1 MNPPIITQYEE
12 ITPLAS
18 IINAECGTC
27 EVREMIMVGL
37 VVLNRVHAEEFPR
50 TISEVIQQDNQFEGV
65 DRLLNNRFI
74 WLKSLLTETDLVHL
88 KNVSESI
95 VLTNLNILQGGGFV
109 QAIVRNDLRA
119 AVNMADNTMLKC
131 IPILV
136 FINDIDFND

>member
-1 MNPPIITQYEE
+1 MNPQDLEK
-12 ITPLAS
+12 LRV
-18 IINAECGTC
+18 NVDAE
-27 EVREMIMVGL
+27 
-37 VVLNRVHAEEFPR
+37 
-50 TISEVIQQDNQFEGV
+50 V

-88 KNVSESI
+88 KNISESI